1 MVIDPNGYLD
11 LARARLRRRGLA
23 AVPLRRPKG
32 LVSIAF
38 GFYLATSSFA
48 PSIRN
53 VVTSIINAFS
63 HHG

>member
-1 MVIDPNGYLD
+1 
-11 LARARLRRRGLA
+11 
-23 AVPLRRPKG
+23 
-32 LVSIAF
+32 VSIAF

-48 PSIRN
+48 PTIRN